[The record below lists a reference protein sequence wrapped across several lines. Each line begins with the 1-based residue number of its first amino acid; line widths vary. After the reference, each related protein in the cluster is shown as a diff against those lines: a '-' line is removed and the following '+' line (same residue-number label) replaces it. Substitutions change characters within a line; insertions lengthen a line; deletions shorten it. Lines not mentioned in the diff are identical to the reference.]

1 MAETTSGK
9 LFFAE
14 ASRGYTLKVMIDSL
28 SLAMPRTIFE
38 ARKTGLYHRRS
49 NDGEYILYDI
59 NFPRENFRPYICRK
73 ELAFSVNIKHL
84 QKMVRNVKKK
94 DSVTLYITKT
104 RLDRLYVAIRPA
116 GTSTGYN
123 SRLEDL
129 YITISH
135 AKEEELIQVG
145 LPEYYVDENGEE
157 CKVYG
162 YPKVIDSS
170 DFQKIKKM
178 TTVGKIVEIQMQKN
192 NYISFCCSNGEL
204 YGTRLQFGQI
214 VEDPEETDSEEDDS
228 ENEEDGENFD
238 EKGKRASKKSSKD
251 EEDSD
256 DEDDEEE
263 SSDEEVEDECKT
275 EDDDDEI
282 RGWYEAEFYMN
293 IFNMLMKLPGLC
305 TQMQFYAPRAK
316 RYPLKIKMQAGGLG
330 TISIYIKDRIQI
342 AHEQTEREKFL
353 EEEQIISKST
363 LRRIKK

>member
-1 MAETTSGK
+1 MAETTAGK
-9 LFFAE
+9 IFFAE
-14 ASRGYTLKVMIDSL
+14 AQKGYTLKVMIDSL

-38 ARKTGLYHRRS
+38 AKKTGLYHRRS
-49 NDGEYILYDI
+49 NDGEFILYDI
-59 NFPRENFRPYICRK
+59 NFPRENFRPYVCRK
-73 ELAFSVNIKHL
+73 EMAFSVNIKHL

-94 DSVTLYITKT
+94 DSVTLYITKN
-104 RLDRLYVAIRPA
+104 RRDRLYVVIRPSGA
-116 GTSTGYN
+116 SAGYN

-129 YITISH
+129 YVTISH

-145 LPEYYVDENGEE
+145 LPEYYTDNEGNEH
-157 CKVYG
+157 KVYG
-162 YPKVIDSS
+162 FPKVIDSS

-214 VEDPEETDSEEDDS
+214 VDDPEETDSEDDENSEGITRKSKTKLKDRKKEIEEEYDS
-228 ENEEDGENFD
+228 EEEYDTE
-238 EKGKRASKKSSKD
+238 EETED
-251 EEDSD
+251 EEESTGRSD
-256 DEDDEEE
+256 DEDEEE
-263 SSDEEVEDECKT
+263 IK
-275 EDDDDEI
+275 
-282 RGWYEAEFYMN
+282 GWYEAEFYMN

-305 TQMQFYAPRAK
+305 TQMQFYAPKAE

-353 EEEQIISKST
+353 EEEQIISKSA
-363 LRRIKK
+363 LYRMKK

>member
-1 MAETTSGK
+1 MAETTLGK

-14 ASRGYTLKVMIDSL
+14 ALKGYTFKVMIDSL

-38 ARKTGLYHRRS
+38 ARKSGLYHRRS

-104 RLDRLYVAIRPA
+104 RPDRLYVAIRPTGA
-116 GTSTGYN
+116 SSGYN

-214 VEDPEETDSEEDDS
+214 VDNPEETDSEDNYS
-228 ENEEDGENFD
+228 ENEENFD
-238 EKGKRASKKSSKD
+238 EKDKSSSKKSLK
-251 EEDSD
+251 EETSEEEEEISEEEEEISEEEEEEGYKT
-256 DEDDEEE
+256 DEDDEI
-263 SSDEEVEDECKT
+263 K
-275 EDDDDEI
+275 
-282 RGWYEAEFYMN
+282 GWYEAEFYMN

-305 TQMQFYAPRAK
+305 TQMQFYAPKAN

-353 EEEQIISKST
+353 EEEQLISKST